1 MKTRRHSNEELVKIY
16 IDNAELRA
24 NALPTLDEEGNVVST
39 EYRVE
44 GYAVV
49 FNSPTT
55 ITDWWGD
62 EYTEEIA
69 PTALNNTDMR
79 DVCLFFN
86 HDTYNSV
93 PLARTSN
100 GKGTLT
106 LTVDER
112 GLKISAPLDCDNNTQ
127 AKAIYSAIERGDITG
142 MSFAFRVKDQAW
154 TGLDSDN
161 PVRYIKDISII
172 HEVSIVTYP
181 AYKDT
186 SINARSDNNGGNQ
199 LSPLEEARNAY
210 NALLLE
216 KEKTYTYFK

>member
-1 MKTRRHSNEELVKIY
+1 MKTRKHSNEELVRIY

-24 NALPTLDEEGNVVST
+24 NSMPTLDEEGNVVST

-49 FNSPTT
+49 FNSPTK
-55 ITDWWGD
+55 IVDWWGD

-69 PTALNNTDMR
+69 STALNNTDMR
-79 DVCLFFN
+79 DVCLFLN
-86 HDTYNSV
+86 HDTNSSV

-112 GLKISAPLDCDNNTQ
+112 GLKISAPLDCDKNTQ
-127 AKAIYSAIERGDITG
+127 AKAVYSAIERGDVSG
-142 MSFAFRVKDQAW
+142 MSFAFRVKEQSWA
-154 TGLDSDN
+154 GLDSDN
-161 PVRYIKDISII
+161 PIRYIKDISII

-181 AYKDT
+181 AYKET
-186 SINARSDNNGGNQ
+186 SISARSDNNGGNQ